1 MSEYK
6 SPVYNVQAI
15 PVEKIKAND
24 YNPNRVAPPE
34 MKLLEISIS
43 PSRLSATM
51 TKIRMSTS
59 LWTVSTVLP
68 PC

>member
-24 YNPNRVAPPE
+24 YNPNRVAV
-34 MKLLEISIS
+34 S